1 MKQTKKATSKATNK
15 TVAKTASKIKATAV
29 SVKTSVA
36 PGVRPAKAVK
46 KPAPT
51 APTPKASVKTIAT
64 AVASRREITTDNIA
78 ACAYTLW
85 DQSGRPH
92 GRDMEFW
99 LKAEQQLKQGSQS
112 LAA

>member
-1 MKQTKKATSKATNK
+1 MKQTKKAISKPTNK
-15 TVAKTASKIKATAV
+15 TTAKTASKTKATAM
-29 SVKTSVA
+29 STKASVA
-36 PGVRPAKAVK
+36 PGVKPAKAVK

-51 APTPKASVKTIAT
+51 DPTPKPSVKTTAP
-64 AVASRREITTDNIA
+64 AVALRREITTENIA

-99 LKAEQQLKQGSQS
+99 LKAEQQLKQERQS